1 MCENVTGS
9 WHETGQQLAGL
20 EVVWT
25 LCGGE
30 EGLVVSDGG
39 CVDIVWW

>member
-1 MCENVTGS
+1 MG
-9 WHETGQQLAGL
+9 
-20 EVVWT
+20 VVWT

-39 CVDIVWW
+39 CVDICVVVRRSLVVSDGGCVDIVWW

>member
-1 MCENVTGS
+1 MVVRRVWWC
-9 WHETGQQLAGL
+9 LM